1 MTIPIQQM
9 ELPFITVKLSPLP
22 EREAASLTREVAS
35 CSNLS
40 ELYAK
45 LDLDTYSGR
54 MLSVP
59 YPKTEDEPLAPSS
72 GSWLNA
78 GIHALT
84 GSLTLSLPEYPCETV
99 TEELPDGSVRSHSAA
114 GVSFLSQFLENTQ
127 DVPQRYLLSQ
137 KACEGII
144 RRARK
149 RGKALPPKLLEAL
162 ERQAGMVA

>member
-1 MTIPIQQM
+1 
-9 ELPFITVKLSPLP
+9 
-22 EREAASLTREVAS
+22 
-35 CSNLS
+35 
-40 ELYAK
+40 
-45 LDLDTYSGR
+45 
-54 MLSVP
+54 
-59 YPKTEDEPLAPSS
+59 
-72 GSWLNA
+72 LNA
-78 GIHALT
+78 GIHSLT
-84 GSLTLSLPEYPCETV
+84 GTLTLRLPEYPCETV